1 MKKIISLVITKVLL
15 IGCLLIWINGCSED
29 AAPVGKMPPVLKI
42 GEVAPDFVFQSLF
55 GDNKSEEKLSSYK
68 GKVIYLDFW
77 ASWCKPCLISMPL
90 LNQIRNDLVDQDFEV
105 IAVNL
110 DDNIENGKIFLSNS
124 PVDYPAV
131 ATKNI
136 KIYELYKLNGL
147 PTSYLIDRQGVVRY
161 SHQGFNEKDIKVIKK
176 QILLLLR

>member
-1 MKKIISLVITKVLL
+1 MKELTWALITKLL
-15 IGCLLIWINGCSED
+15 LATWILIWITSCSED
-29 AAPVGKMPPVLKI
+29 TAPVGKMPPVLKI
-42 GEVAPDFVFQSLF
+42 GEVAPDFAFQSLL
-55 GDNKSEEKLSSYK
+55 GENKSEEKLSSYK

-90 LNQIRNDLVDQDFEV
+90 LNQVRDDLVDRDFEV

-110 DDNIENGKIFLSNS
+110 DDNIENGKKFLSNS

-131 ATKNI
+131 VTKNNN
-136 KIYELYKLNGL
+136 IYELYKLNGL

-161 SHQGFNEKDIKVIKK
+161 AHQGFNEKDIKAIKK
-176 QILLLLR
+176 QIVLLLR

>member
-1 MKKIISLVITKVLL
+1 MKE
-15 IGCLLIWINGCSED
+15 LIWSVILKLLLTICILMGITACSED
-29 AAPVGKMPPVLKI
+29 ITPIGKMPPVLKI

-55 GDNKSEEKLSSYK
+55 GEDKSGVKLSSFK

-90 LNQIRNDLVDQDFEV
+90 LNQLRSDLVDNDFEV

-110 DDNIENGKIFLSNS
+110 DDNIENGKSFLLNS

-131 ATKNI
+131 VTNNKH
-136 KIYELYKLNGL
+136 IYELYKLNGL
-147 PTSYLIDRQGVVRY
+147 PTSYLIDKQGIVRY
-161 SHQGFNEKDIKVIKK
+161 SHQGFKEKDIKGIKK
-176 QILLLLR
+176 QIFLLLR